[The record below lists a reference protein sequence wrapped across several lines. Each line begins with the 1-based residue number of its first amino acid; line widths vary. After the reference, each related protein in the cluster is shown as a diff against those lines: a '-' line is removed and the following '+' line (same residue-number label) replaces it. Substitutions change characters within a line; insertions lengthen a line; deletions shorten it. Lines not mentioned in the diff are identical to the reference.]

1 MTGHSGRTAPSATAT
16 ATATEQSRRELRLPA
31 TRDRFADIAT
41 SARREQQDYLGFLAE
56 LVITEW
62 DGRDRR
68 RAEKRV
74 RAAGFPFRK
83 RLDDFSF
90 EANPAV
96 DATLVGRLTGWDWVK
111 AGSPLC
117 LYGGSGTGKS
127 HLLIGLGTRA
137 AEAGYRVRYAEAGR
151 LVADLAEASE
161 ASDDDRLAGVMSH
174 YGDVDLL
181 LIDDLSRLHLDRRR
195 AELLLAV
202 LTEREQRCAVAS
214 AADAPFSSLRKTFTD
229 PRLCAAIVDRL
240 TFGGH
245 VIDTGDRAYRR

>member
-1 MTGHSGRTAPSATAT
+1 MKFLVLAALAAVAAPALASVDIREAGSPEAT
-16 ATATEQSRRELRLPA
+16 
-31 TRDRFADIAT
+31 
-41 SARREQQDYLGFLAE
+41 
-56 LVITEW
+56 
-62 DGRDRR
+62 
-68 RAEKRV
+68 
-74 RAAGFPFRK
+74 
-83 RLDDFSF
+83 
-90 EANPAV
+90 PAV

-151 LVADLAEASE
+151 LVADLAEAS
-161 ASDDDRLAGVMSH
+161 DDDRLAGVISH